1 MIYIKRVECPKVL
14 DLSKGNSAASKEY
27 VKVIEYFE
35 TKDRDYKFEAYS
47 KGNVKK
53 VLLEM
58 FNNKCAYCESKVDP
72 VSYGD
77 IEHFRPKGAYHA
89 KDGDALEYPGYYW
102 LAMDWNNL
110 LFACDVCNRSFKKNK
125 FPLVNEALRKKAHDH
140 IIIEEPL
147 LIDPCNENDSP
158 QDYIGFTVDGLI
170 QYKDGEGNKGQTT
183 IEVCGLFRA
192 NLTEAR
198 KAIAKDIEDKKTQA
212 LGYLKTI
219 AILTNL
225 PNTELYEDV
234 IQSNFNDLES
244 VYEALKKLNLP
255 TSPYLA
261 MVRDLTA
268 EFLLNQGAQ
277 IEYLLTNYK
286 QIMSRQSVG
295 V

>member
-1 MIYIKRVECPKVL
+1 MIYVKRVECPKVL
-14 DLSKGNSAASKEY
+14 DLSKVDSAASKEY

-35 TKDRDYKFEAYS
+35 RNDRDYKFEAYS

-53 VLLEM
+53 VILEM

-77 IEHFRPKGAYHA
+77 IEHFRPKGAFHA
-89 KDGDALEYPGYYW
+89 KDGDVLIYPGYYW

-140 IIIEEPL
+140 VVIEEPL

-158 QDYIGFTVDGLI
+158 QDYICFTTDGLI
-170 QYKDGEGNKGQTT
+170 QYKDCGRT
-183 IEVCGLFRA
+183 ITRFTHAVCGLFRT

-198 KAIAKDIEDKKTQA
+198 KVLAKDIEDKKTQA

-219 AILTNL
+219 ATLTNL
-225 PNTELYEDV
+225 PNPELYEDV

-244 VYEALKKLNLP
+244 VYEALNKINLP
-255 TSPYLA
+255 SSPYLG
-261 MVRDLTA
+261 MVRDLTS
-268 EFLLNQGAQ
+268 EFIINQGAQ
-277 IEYLLTNYK
+277 IEYLIASYK
-286 QIMSRQSVG
+286 QLMSRQSVG